1 MPVRTNFQVQLKS
14 ISETLE
20 FTQKNNKKNT
30 CNNIPLEQL
39 CIPLAS
45 ASVQVRQIFPGL

>member
-20 FTQKNNKKNT
+20 FTQKNKKK
-30 CNNIPLEQL
+30 I
-39 CIPLAS
+39 LAT
-45 ASVQVRQIFPGL
+45 IFL